1 VTCDAAASD
10 LQESGRD
17 DREDRE
23 SRIDNKPVCPVAAEP
38 FRRLRIEPMPA
49 PTPHPLRFAH
59 FRAYL
64 ISRLAAV
71 IAQNGMMI
79 VVGWQTYN
87 IARLTME
94 PHAAAAQLG
103 LIGLA
108 QFLPLFFLTPVTGWA
123 ADHFDRRNI
132 VRITLAMLVTGVG
145 LLGFATFEGWIGLP
159 LLFTLAV
166 LVGIARAF
174 NGPAFSALAPNLV
187 PREVLPKAIAV
198 SSVAWQAGA
207 IIGPAAGGYMYALEP
222 WAAYA
227 SSAALFALALICML
241 ALGPVPQAPRNT
253 GAHPIAQM
261 IAGLSY
267 VRQNRLVLAS
277 ITLDLFAVL
286 LAGATA
292 LMPVYARDILHVG
305 SRGLGHLASAPAIGA
320 AVTALW
326 FSFRPLRNDVG
337 LKMLLS
343 VLVFGA
349 ATIIFGSTA
358 FITAP
363 YAMPVAV
370 GAMMVWGCADMFSV
384 YVRSSLIQLYTPDEM
399 RGRVGSVSQL
409 TISASNELGEAESG
423 FVAALIG
430 PVATVIAGGVGAI
443 IITLVWMKLF
453 PELRLA
459 RTFDPPD
466 MRKADNLQEKLT

>member
-1 VTCDAAASD
+1 MSIAAS
-10 LQESGRD
+10 SM
-17 DREDRE
+17 
-23 SRIDNKPVCPVAAEP
+23 I
-38 FRRLRIEPMPA
+38 
-49 PTPHPLRFAH
+49 HPLNFPN

-64 ISRLAAV
+64 AARLAAV
-71 IAQNGMMI
+71 VAQNGMMI

-87 IARLTME
+87 IARETMA
-94 PHAAAAQLG
+94 PQAAAAQLG

-108 QFLPLFFLTPVTGWA
+108 QFLPLFLLTPVSGWV

-132 VRITLAMLVTGVG
+132 VRITLTMLVIGVS
-145 LLGFATFEGWIGLP
+145 LLGLATFEGWISLP

-187 PREVLPKAIAV
+187 PREILPKAIAV
-198 SSVAWQAGA
+198 SSVVWQAGA

-227 SSAALFALALICML
+227 SSATLFAIALLCMIF
-241 ALGPVPQAPRNT
+241 LGPVPQASRDT
-253 GAHPIAQM
+253 TRSPIGQM
-261 IAGLSY
+261 IAGLAY
-267 VRQNRLVLAS
+267 VRQNRLVLAA

-292 LMPVYARDILHVG
+292 LLPVYARDILHVG
-305 SRGLGHLASAPAIGA
+305 SRGLGHLASAPAAGA

-326 FSFRPLRNDVG
+326 FSFRPLKNEVG

-343 VLVFGA
+343 VLVFGL

-358 FITAP
+358 FIAAP

-370 GAMMVWGCADMFSV
+370 GAMVVWGCADMFSV
-384 YVRSSLIQLYTPDEM
+384 YVRSSLIQLYTPDAM

-423 FVAALIG
+423 FLAALIG

-443 IITLVWMKLF
+443 IITLVWMKIF

-466 MRKADNLQEKLT
+466 IRKADNLQEKLI